1 MAISGT
7 ALGTRAMEL
16 CGELS
21 PGQSFNTSDGVTIL
35 SRLNSII
42 DSWSIQELMAVASV
56 NATITLIAAT
66 ESYNLS
72 TRVARV
78 VSASVTLPTVSDMV
92 YPLEILNAKAYNE
105 IQDKYAQS
113 VKPAAIFYDG
123 GFATGAIHVLPI
135 PLAAG
140 TISYT
145 AWAAQTQFASLATS
159 VTLYPGY
166 EEALTAELAV
176 RLCPV
181 YMREPSQE
189 LLDMRKRSMDEVRT
203 LNAQLWGKQPVSE
216 GNEVAA

>member
-1 MAISGT
+1 MSVTGT
-7 ALGTRAMEL
+7 ALGTRALEL
-16 CGELS
+16 IGELS
-21 PGQSFNTSDGVTIL
+21 PGQGFSTSDGVTIL
-35 SRLNSII
+35 ARLNSII
-42 DSWSIQELMAVASV
+42 DNWSIQNLMAVASV
-56 NATITLIAAT
+56 NASITLIAAT

-78 VSASVTLPTVSDMV
+78 VSASVTLPTVGSMT
-92 YPLEILNAKAYNE
+92 YPLDILDAKSYNAIE
-105 IQDKYAQS
+105 DKSAQS
-113 VKPAAIFYDG
+113 VKPTGIFYDG
-123 GFATGAIHVLPI
+123 GFSTGAIHVIPV

-145 AWAAQTQFASLATS
+145 AWAEQGQFMTLASS

-176 RLCPV
+176 RLCPI

-189 LLDMRKRSMDEVRT
+189 LLDMRKRAMDEIRA
-203 LNAQLWGKQPVSE
+203 LNAKLWGENPVSE